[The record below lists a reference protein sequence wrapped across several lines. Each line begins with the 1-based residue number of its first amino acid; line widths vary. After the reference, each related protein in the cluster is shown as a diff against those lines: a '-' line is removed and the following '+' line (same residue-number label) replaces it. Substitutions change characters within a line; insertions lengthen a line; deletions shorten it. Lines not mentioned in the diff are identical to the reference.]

1 PIANPNAR
9 ARELITHHEQRK
21 EEIAGMIRRAP
32 KTLAALCGEL
42 FPKMDDAS
50 LMLALS
56 EVIGHLDLLAEE
68 KRLAIGRKKGLL
80 LYKVKYEHKVKPPL
94 CACFR
99 LFPAGKI
106 SAGAQVPARMLLHTG
121 MGVAGSGAGS
131 RQD

>member
-1 PIANPNAR
+1 VEFTSDGKRIPTLPQYLQSLRRVLILNCEVAHPGHGGPIANPNAR

-32 KTLAALCGEL
+32 KTLAAICGEL

-80 LYKVKYEHKVKPPL
+80 LYKVK
-94 CACFR
+94 
-99 LFPAGKI
+99 
-106 SAGAQVPARMLLHTG
+106 
-121 MGVAGSGAGS
+121 
-131 RQD
+131 